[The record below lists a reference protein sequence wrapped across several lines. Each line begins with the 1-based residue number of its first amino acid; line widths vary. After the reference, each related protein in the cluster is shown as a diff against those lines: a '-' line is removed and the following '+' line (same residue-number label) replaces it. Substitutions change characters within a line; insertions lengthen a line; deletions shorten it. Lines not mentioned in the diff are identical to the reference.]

1 MCTPRSSVNWS
12 YMAFP
17 RTFNLAISVPGIGS
31 YPAWTIP
38 VLALVGP
45 PWLASAARSHTA
57 TFRRYLDN
65 SRAVAQPTTP
75 APTITTSSICPRAGR
90 SVICPCSCSGNA
102 FTPVRVQ
109 PAPVLWCQDRR
120 IGLTNLIQVSQF
132 LLVLPYACSKSGKE
146 SSSAGSRLDTAGNR
160 HRTTQDVALELHEE
174 TVAACTAIGSQS
186 CDRGA
191 CLTLHNIDDVLDREG
206 YALKRRTN
214 YVGSGRSTSQPED
227 GPPGVH
233 VPFRSAEAGEGRH
246 DDNTTTVRDRTGKSL
261 CFGGILDDAKSI
273 SQPLHS
279 RSRDEHAPFQS
290 VCHLAAQSPGDR

>member
-1 MCTPRSSVNWS
+1 
-12 YMAFP
+12 MAFP

-102 FTPVRVQ
+102 FAPAGVQ
-109 PAPVLWCQDRR
+109 AAPVLRRQDRR
-120 IGLTNLIQVSQF
+120 IGLTNLVQVTQF
-132 LLVLPYACSKSGKE
+132 LLVLPHARSKSGKE
-146 SSSAGSRLDTAGNR
+146 SSSASSRLDTAGNR
-160 HRTTQDVALELHEE
+160 HRTAKDVALELHEE
-174 TVAACTAIGSQS
+174 SVAACTAVGSQS
-186 CDRGA
+186 GDRGA

-214 YVGSGRSTSQPED
+214 DVRSGRSTSQPQD

-233 VPFRSAEAGEGRH
+233 VPFRSAETRECRH
-246 DDNTTTVRDRTGKSL
+246 NNNATTVRDRTGKSL
-261 CFGGILDDAKSI
+261 CFGGILDDPKPI

-279 RSRDEHAPFQS
+279 CSRDEHAPFQS
-290 VCHLAAQSPGDR
+290 VGHLATQSPGDR